1 MEAFGWT
8 SFFEELENVINS
20 CEPQIGTANDRFVE
34 YITQK
39 LEFGLRNVQLIQE
52 IFQIAIEPESE
63 LQPEEEVVTKYL
75 ELTTNLKSCILT
87 LLSYWDVYLE
97 KRNTHTQYQTMLL
110 YSGMQGR
117 PSFNIHRSQLEYLRQ
132 LNFSWT
138 EIADL
143 VGVSRMT
150 IYRRRIEFGMLDDN
164 SLSRHDITD
173 LELNEVL
180 QQLRHNN
187 PYSGESM
194 MMGHLRALGIYVSR
208 QRVRSILRRT
218 DPLNIALRWGSTIT
232 SRHPYSV
239 PGPNSLWHIGK
250 YCNYYYYFYITDYCY

>member
-63 LQPEEEVVTKYL
+63 LQPEEEEVVTKYL

-97 KRNTHTQYQTMLL
+97 KRNTHTIPNNVVIQWHA
-110 YSGMQGR
+110 R
-117 PSFNIHRSQLEYLRQ
+117 P
-132 LNFSWT
+132 
-138 EIADL
+138 
-143 VGVSRMT
+143 T
-150 IYRRRIEFGMLDDN
+150 IF
-164 SLSRHDITD
+164 
-173 LELNEVL
+173 
-180 QQLRHNN
+180 
-187 PYSGESM
+187 
-194 MMGHLRALGIYVSR
+194 
-208 QRVRSILRRT
+208 
-218 DPLNIALRWGSTIT
+218 
-232 SRHPYSV
+232 
-239 PGPNSLWHIGK
+239 
-250 YCNYYYYFYITDYCY
+250 

>member
-20 CEPQIGTANDRFVE
+20 CEPQIGTASDRFVE

-39 LEFGLRNVQLIQE
+39 LEFGLRNVQRIQQ
-52 IFQIAIEPESE
+52 ILQIAIEPESE
-63 LQPEEEVVTKYL
+63 LQPEEVVTKYL

-117 PSFNIHRSQLEYLRQ
+117 PSFSIHRSQLEYHRQ
-132 LNFSWT
+132 LSFSWT

-143 VGVSRMT
+143 VGRLSLRFL
-150 IYRRRIEFGMLDDN
+150 IWFSQICYRIRSWVGTL
-164 SLSRHDITD
+164 
-173 LELNEVL
+173 V
-180 QQLRHNN
+180 
-187 PYSGESM
+187 
-194 MMGHLRALGIYVSR
+194 
-208 QRVRSILRRT
+208 SILISQY
-218 DPLNIALRWGSTIT
+218 LCHSVLT
-232 SRHPYSV
+232 S
-239 PGPNSLWHIGK
+239 
-250 YCNYYYYFYITDYCY
+250 